1 MVLNVAAP
9 SFIPFIS
16 NDALCNAGGTP
27 FYNSHHF
34 TGLLGEAEG
43 VWEDVDV
50 GGSLQLISTVG
61 GDVELYVI
69 SL

>member
-1 MVLNVAAP
+1 MMH
-9 SFIPFIS
+9 S
-16 NDALCNAGGTP
+16 NAGGIP